1 MFSTNTE
8 QWAKE
13 TFQYADLGDSRRTK
27 RLVKLASSLANHLG
41 QSLVQSLKSP
51 ADIEAAYRFTRNQ
64 AINPHAIAEAGF
76 VATAEQVKHYDC
88 LLALEDT
95 TSLEFTHPTVRDEM
109 GHTTSNKRSRG
120 MHAHSVLL
128 FAPDKQQVIGL
139 IEQARWTRD
148 LQAYGQN
155 QHHASRAYKD
165 KESYKWERASRAME
179 TRLGADMR
187 KVISVCDREADIIEY
202 L

>member
-1 MFSTNTE
+1 M
-8 QWAKE
+8 
-13 TFQYADLGDSRRTK
+13 
-27 RLVKLASSLANHLG
+27 
-41 QSLVQSLKSP
+41 
-51 ADIEAAYRFTRNQ
+51 
-64 AINPHAIAEAGF
+64 

-120 MHAHSVLL
+120 MHAHSVLP
-128 FAPDKQQVIGL
+128 FAPDKQQIIGL

-165 KESYKWERASRAME
+165 KESYKWGRASRAIE
-179 TRLGADMR
+179 TCLGADMR
-187 KVISVCDREADIIEY
+187 KVISVCDREADIIGAMTY
-202 L
+202 GLIDLDYRKK